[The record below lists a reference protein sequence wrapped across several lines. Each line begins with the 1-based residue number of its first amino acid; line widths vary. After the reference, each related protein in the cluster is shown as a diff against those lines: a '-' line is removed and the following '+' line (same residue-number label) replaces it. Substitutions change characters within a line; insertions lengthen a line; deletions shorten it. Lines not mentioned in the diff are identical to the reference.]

1 MGSSKKIDWET
12 IELVIEIADHPNPR
26 NPYAN
31 MDQVHRDQAFRELA
45 RSILL
50 RMVEDGSATP

>member
-31 MDQVHRDQAFRELA
+31 MDQAHRDQAFRELA
-45 RSILL
+45 R
-50 RMVEDGSATP
+50 GSWRCEASMH